1 MNHEIQGTGAD
12 GLKYAMAR
20 IHETN
25 PFELL
30 KMVCTVH
37 DEIVFECDAKKA
49 DEVAEWVSEQMTEG
63 MLEALRIP
71 REEPPRT
78 NHNRPFRIFLTSHDA
93 LMTLM
98 PPRSQRMGTHRAG
111 RRRGA
116 DIWPT
121 KGCLPSVTVAQWACG
136 LRGTSTRSPPR
147 RTG

>member
-25 PFELL
+25 PFPSL

-37 DEIVFECDAKKA
+37 DEIVFECDAKEA
-49 DEVAEWVSEQMTEG
+49 DEVAKWVSEQMTEG
-63 MLEALRIP
+63 MIEAVRIS
-71 REEPPRT
+71 REELPRT
-78 NHNRPFRIFLTSHDA
+78 NHNRPLRIFLTSHDA
-93 LMTLM
+93 LKTLM
-98 PPRSQRMGTHRAG
+98 PPRRSQRMGTHRAG

-121 KGCLPSVTVAQWACG
+121 KGCLPSVTVAQWASG
-136 LRGTSTRSPPR
+136 LRGTST
-147 RTG
+147 